1 MRKIKSFDG
10 ALINY
15 QVDGMGSPA
24 LIFVHGWSCNHTFW
38 SSQLP
43 QFSNNHL
50 VITLD
55 LAGHGGT
62 KSERRL
68 WNIEN
73 YARDVFAV
81 YEILGI
87 SEVILIGHSM
97 GGAIILEAARLIG
110 PNVKGLIC
118 VDSIVYSTDSE
129 MTDDHIDEFVRPFE
143 NDFASRVRDL
153 VSDLLPDDVDRGL
166 YHQIATVMS
175 SAPMSVALPSLRA
188 LLAWD
193 FRKPLMRSQA
203 PLTCICSK
211 DNISE
216 IDLEEFD
223 DLLTIR
229 SIPDVG
235 HFLMMEDPL
244 AFNRELESILDELN
258 MEKQ

>member
-1 MRKIKSFDG
+1 MSVIKSFDG
-10 ALINY
+10 SPINY
-15 QVDGMGSPA
+15 QVDGVGSPV

-43 QFSNNHL
+43 HFSNNHL
-50 VITLD
+50 VIALD

-62 KSERRL
+62 KSERLL

-81 YEILGI
+81 YESLGI

-97 GGAIILEAARLIG
+97 GGAVILEAARIIG
-110 PNVKGLIC
+110 SNVKGLIG
-118 VDSIVYSTDSE
+118 VDAIVYSTDSE
-129 MTDDHIDEFVRPFE
+129 MPKDQIDEFMQPFE
-143 NDFASRVRDL
+143 NDFARRVKDL

-166 YHQIATVMS
+166 YHQIVTVMS
-175 SAPMSVALPSLRA
+175 SAPKSTALPSLRA

-193 FRKPLMRSQA
+193 FRRPLTRSQA
-203 PLTCICSK
+203 PLTCICSE

-223 DLLTIR
+223 DLFNIR

-244 AFNRELESILDELN
+244 AFNLELESLIDELN
-258 MEKQ
+258 EEK